1 MTQSLDKFITCLT
14 SRRCTHPTDPHSL
27 HTSLNPLLPCAELI
41 NGRAAMLGVVAAAIS
56 EVVTGQT
63 VWSQIA
69 GKYIDGEVVERA
81 HGTSTLYFFAIVV
94 IFTMASLAPK
104 LLSEDDKAIEP
115 KDKEFGPFKA
125 SAEMLNGRAAMLG
138 FGALLAVELVKQS
151 PIF

>member
-1 MTQSLDKFITCLT
+1 
-14 SRRCTHPTDPHSL
+14 
-27 HTSLNPLLPCAELI
+27 
-41 NGRAAMLGVVAAAIS
+41 MLGVVAAAIS
-56 EVVTGQT
+56 EIVTGQT

-69 GKYIDGEVVERA
+69 GKYIDGEVVEKA

-104 LLSEDDKAIEP
+104 LLADDNESIQPA
-115 KDKEFGPFKA
+115 DKEFGPFKA

-138 FGALLAVELVKQS
+138 FAALLTVELFKQS

>member
-1 MTQSLDKFITCLT
+1 
-14 SRRCTHPTDPHSL
+14 
-27 HTSLNPLLPCAELI
+27 
-41 NGRAAMLGVVAAAIS
+41 MLGVIAAAIS

-69 GKYIDGEVVERA
+69 GKYIDGEVIERA

-104 LLSEDDKAIEP
+104 LLSEDDKALEP
-115 KDKEFGPFKA
+115 KDKEFGPLKA

-138 FGALLAVELVKQS
+138 FAALLAVELVKQS

>member
-1 MTQSLDKFITCLT
+1 
-14 SRRCTHPTDPHSL
+14 
-27 HTSLNPLLPCAELI
+27 
-41 NGRAAMLGVVAAAIS
+41 MLGVIAAAIS

-69 GKYIDGEVVERA
+69 GKYVDGEIVERA

-104 LLSEDDKAIEP
+104 LMVEDDTKTLQP
-115 KDKEFGPFKA
+115 SDKEFGPFKA
-125 SAEMLNGRAAMLG
+125 SAELLNGRAAMLG
-138 FGALLAVELVKQS
+138 FAALLGVELVKQS